1 MLNEYFDKIY
11 YINMDKDVDR
21 RNAIENQFE
30 RFGITNYK
38 RIAGVEVKL
47 LPHYNLYRNFIK
59 TDLKYILGS
68 LGCRAAQ
75 LTAVFDAN
83 YYNYERVLIL
93 EDDVTFTID
102 PELLFENNKREFEEH
117 WDMLYYGG
125 LIEPQYRNQIV
136 CAHAYGLHRNVY
148 QDILNMAEPSG
159 MEIDNFYAKI
169 LQQMSYNPTGKYII
183 KTVHPFN
190 SIVQNKNYESNIATK
205 HTI

>member
-1 MLNEYFDKIY
+1 
-11 YINMDKDVDR
+11 
-21 RNAIENQFE
+21 
-30 RFGITNYK
+30 
-38 RIAGVEVKL
+38 
-47 LPHYNLYRNFIK
+47 
-59 TDLKYILGS
+59 
-68 LGCRAAQ
+68 
-75 LTAVFDAN
+75 
-83 YYNYERVLIL
+83 
-93 EDDVTFTID
+93 
-102 PELLFENNKREFEEH
+102 
-117 WDMLYYGG
+117 MLYYGG

-190 SIVQNKNYESNIATK
+190 SIVQNKKHESNIATK